1 MEAPAQDI
9 PYTTAH
15 GGAYFNN
22 AGAAVVDPQSVQ
34 AAHAAA
40 QEAVGRARAQAAA
53 VQQQQQLAVARSASC
68 GSLANTGMSRND
80 SAADLLSG
88 VTATCRAGDAGRRLG
103 GADAGSDARKRRR
116 ASPQP
121 PRPASGSGLCPQR
134 QRRHPLRE
142 SGAHKLVRRLGGHG
156 SRAVADRAARERA
169 GWYGRRR
176 ARSAARH
183 AGRREW
189 RRAEYSLPPA
199 ALNCPVQL
207 TDGQGNA
214 TNILP
219 MHRIPFWLATE
230 DGTGNHRAVVLY
242 VQVRPPPA
250 AQFFPA
256 MVSSSRAA
264 SGAC

>member
-80 SAADLLSG
+80 SAADLLSAPQQLVAPAMPG
-88 VTATCRAGDAGRRLG
+88 VGSAAPTQTPMLANDGALHRNLLDLLPGPVFVRSGNGDILYANRALTNSCGVSVGMVPAPWQIAPHASVPVGTVVAEPDLPPDMPGDANG
-103 GADAGSDARKRRR
+103 GV
-116 ASPQP
+116 PNTP
-121 PRPASGSGLCPQR
+121 
-134 QRRHPLRE
+134 
-142 SGAHKLVRRLGGHG
+142 
-156 SRAVADRAARERA
+156 
-169 GWYGRRR
+169 
-176 ARSAARH
+176 
-183 AGRREW
+183 
-189 RRAEYSLPPA
+189 LPPA